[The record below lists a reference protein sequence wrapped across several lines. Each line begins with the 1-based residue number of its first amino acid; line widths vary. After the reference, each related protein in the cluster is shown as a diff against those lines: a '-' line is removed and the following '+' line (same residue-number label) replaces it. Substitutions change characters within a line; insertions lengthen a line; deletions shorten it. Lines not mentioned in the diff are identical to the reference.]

1 MEIFSNYRWHQIQD
15 RYKKFNV
22 WIKYWPVGGS
32 DKTQKHIRW
41 LTLFSRQRRKT
52 VYKAAILLTSTVNSL
67 AARRNTRIR
76 INKGWVDFHCSLWEV
91 ASIFVCDSGSFRFE
105 YTSLIFYSR
114 YVNFTSYISFQSF
127 ILVSIVYDE
136 NNFFLM
142 KLKCYADQL

>member
-1 MEIFSNYRWHQIQD
+1 MEIFSNYRWHLIQD
-15 RYKKFNV
+15 RYKGVRNSMSGSS
-22 WIKYWPVGGS
+22 IGRGS

-76 INKGWVDFHCSLWEV
+76 INKGWVDFHCSLREV

-136 NNFFLM
+136 NNFF
-142 KLKCYADQL
+142 